1 MTERP
6 TDPVRILLVDDHPLL
21 RRGLADLLRMEDD
34 LLPSGEAA
42 TGEDAIRLASEQ
54 DFDLILLDLN
64 MPGLNGIETIVG
76 LRRAGVDARIIIFTV
91 SDDHAD
97 VIEALREGAD
107 GYLLKDME
115 PEALISQIRQAAHG
129 RVAISPELTQIL
141 ARAVQGRKSE
151 SRPLPELTKRERD
164 VLRLIARGQSNKVIA
179 RNLDITEGT
188 VKVHAKRLLQKLG
201 VRSRTEAAIWFL
213 ENNLE

>member
-1 MTERP
+1 MTEHP
-6 TDPVRILLVDDHPLL
+6 LDPVRILLVDDHPLL
-21 RRGLADLLRMEDD
+21 RRGLADLLRMEDG

-42 TGEDAIRLASEQ
+42 TGEDAIRMASEQ

-64 MPGLNGIETIVG
+64 MPGLNGIETIIG
-76 LRRAGVDARIIIFTV
+76 LRQAGVDAKIIIFTV

-115 PEALISQIRQAAHG
+115 PEALISQIRQAALG
-129 RVAISPELTQIL
+129 RIAISPELTQIL
-141 ARAVQGRKSE
+141 ARAVQGRKNE
-151 SRPLPELTKRERD
+151 SRQLPELTKRERD

-188 VKVHAKRLLQKLG
+188 VKVHAKRLLQKLD

>member
-1 MTERP
+1 MIER
-6 TDPVRILLVDDHPLL
+6 TVDLIRILLVDDHPLL
-21 RRGLADLLRMEDD
+21 RRGLADLLRMEED
-34 LLPSGEAA
+34 LLPAGEAA
-42 TGEDAIRLASEQ
+42 TGEEAIRLASEQ

-64 MPGLNGIETIVG
+64 MPGLNGIETISG

-91 SDDHAD
+91 SDDHGD

-115 PEALISQIRQAAHG
+115 PETLISQIRQAALGHI
-129 RVAISPELTQIL
+129 AISPELTQIL
-141 ARAVQGRKSE
+141 ARAVQGKTNE
-151 SRPLPELTKRERD
+151 SRQLPDLTKRERD

-201 VRSRTEAAIWFL
+201 IRSRTEAAIWFL